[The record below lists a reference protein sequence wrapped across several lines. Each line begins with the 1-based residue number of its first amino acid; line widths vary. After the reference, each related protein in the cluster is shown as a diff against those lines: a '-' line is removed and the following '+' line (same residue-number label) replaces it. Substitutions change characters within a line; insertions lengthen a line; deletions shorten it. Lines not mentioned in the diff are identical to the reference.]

1 MKKQPEKV
9 DIILRIIDIPLNNPF
24 TFVLSGALVGFGL
37 VVGGFIF
44 DLVVLTTIG
53 GLVLGLTVG
62 GIAIIYA
69 ALVICIGFW
78 R

>member
-1 MKKQPEKV
+1 MKKQPKE

-24 TFVLSGALVGFGL
+24 TFVLGGVVLGLLLVIGGL
-37 VVGGFIF
+37 VF
-44 DLVVLTTIG
+44 DLAVLTTIG
-53 GLVLGLTVG
+53 GLLLGLTVG

-69 ALVICIGFW
+69 ALRICIGFW

>member
-9 DIILRIIDIPLNNPF
+9 DILLRIIDIPLNNPA
-24 TFVLSGALVGFGL
+24 TFILGGAIVGLGL
-37 VVGGFIF
+37 VIGGFVV
-44 DLVVLTTIG
+44 DLAILTTIG
-53 GLVLGLTVG
+53 GILLGLTVG

-69 ALVICIGFW
+69 ALRLCFAFW

>member
-9 DIILRIIDIPLNNPF
+9 DILLRIIDIPLNNPA
-24 TFVLSGALVGFGL
+24 TFILGTAIAGLGL
-37 VVGGFIF
+37 VIGGFVA
-44 DLVVLTTIG
+44 DLAILTPIG
-53 GLVLGLTVG
+53 GMLLGLTVG

-69 ALVICIGFW
+69 ALRLCMAFW

>member
-9 DIILRIIDIPLNNPF
+9 DILLRLIDIPLNNPA
-24 TFVLSGALVGFGL
+24 TFILGTAIAGLGL
-37 VVGGFIF
+37 V
-44 DLVVLTTIG
+44 IG
-53 GLVLGLTVG
+53 GLVADVAILTTFGGILLGLTVG

-69 ALVICIGFW
+69 ALKLCMAFW

>member
-1 MKKQPEKV
+1 MKKQPKE

-37 VVGGFIF
+37 VVGGLVF
-44 DLVVLTTIG
+44 DLAVITTFG
-53 GLVLGLTVG
+53 GILLGLTVG

-69 ALVICIGFW
+69 ALRLCIGFW

>member
-1 MKKQPEKV
+1 MKKQPKE

-37 VVGGFIF
+37 VVGGLVF
-44 DLVVLTTIG
+44 DLAVLTTFG
-53 GLVLGLTVG
+53 GILIGLTVG

-69 ALVICIGFW
+69 ALRICIGMW